1 MKISVIICTY
11 NPDPIIFG
19 RVLNAVAGLYTN
31 KLETE
36 LILVDNNSSKPVCE
50 SFSELID
57 SIPFEK
63 KLVFEPKS
71 GLTNARMAGFA
82 ASSGD
87 FLVFFDDDNE
97 PEPDYLQEVRKA
109 FLQFPNVGVFGPGN
123 IFVEFMGNPPPW
135 IHYNKSYF
143 QERNYS
149 SPRYA
154 CAEDWMDFFP
164 PGTGQSMRRE
174 IFIQY
179 ANLVS
184 IGELSASDRNGKS
197 LSSAG
202 DVQLVFEANKLNY
215 AAGVHPKLKTKHL
228 ISENKTNAS
237 YIRRLLFGMA
247 SSYPEAYAECF
258 PHTRNVLPYY
268 TNWKIFRIFCYTFSK
283 KILIKKSP
291 KAFIFELAELLG
303 KIYGSN
309 HARGENKN
317 SFWFSLI
324 TLLKL
329 K

>member
-19 RVLNAVAGLYTN
+19 RVLNAVAGLDTSG
-31 KLETE
+31 LETE
-36 LILVDNNSSKPVCE
+36 LILVDNNSSNPVGGV
-50 SFSELID
+50 FSKLID

-63 KLVFEPKS
+63 KLVSEPKS

-97 PEPDYLQEVRKA
+97 PESNYLQEARKA

-123 IFVEFMGNPPPW
+123 ISVEFMGNPSPW

-143 QERNYS
+143 QERHYS

-154 CAEDWMDFFP
+154 CAEHWMDFYP

-174 IFIQY
+174 IFTHY
-179 ANLVS
+179 ANLVA
-184 IGELSASDRNGKS
+184 IGELSASDRTGKS

-202 DVQLVFEANKLNY
+202 DVQLVFEAIKLNY
-215 AAGVHPKLKTKHL
+215 AAGVYPELKTKHL
-228 ISENKTNAS
+228 ISENKTTAS
-237 YIRRLLFGMA
+237 YLRRLLFGMS

-258 PHTRNVLPYY
+258 PHTRAVLPFF
-268 TNWKIFRIFCYTFSK
+268 TDWEILKKVWFIFWIRVVV
-283 KILIKKSP
+283 KKSP
-291 KAFIFELAELLG
+291 KSFLFQFCELLG
-303 KIYGSN
+303 RMYGSN
-309 HARGENKN
+309 HARGGNKN
-317 SFWFSLI
+317 SLWFKLI
-324 TLLKL
+324 PILKL